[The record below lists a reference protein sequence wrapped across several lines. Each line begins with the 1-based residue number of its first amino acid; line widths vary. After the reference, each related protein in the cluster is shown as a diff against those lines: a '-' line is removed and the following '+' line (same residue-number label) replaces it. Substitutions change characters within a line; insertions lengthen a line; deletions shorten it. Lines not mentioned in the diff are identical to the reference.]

1 MPSFSRRDFL
11 LVAGAAGVAVVA
23 ARFGLDWFSNNRTP
37 AVLPTSETPMPS
49 KSPSLVFASGYAAAD
64 QAGIHAFMFDET
76 NGALTPH
83 GSFAGI
89 LNPSFIIVHPNG
101 RWLYAVSESSAN
113 DGVPGGVCALS
124 FEREPFALKLL
135 NRQPSGGDWPCHL
148 QLDATG
154 RWLFV
159 ANYGTGS
166 ASVYPIQKDG
176 SLGEM
181 SDHIQHSGS
190 GPNKQRQEGPHAHS
204 VTLSPDNQ
212 FALVAD
218 LGLDQ
223 VVIYKFDADAGKLSR
238 QGEAKTRPGAGPR
251 HLAFHPNGQWL
262 YVSNELDNTVTLF
275 DYAAGTLR
283 ERQSLSSLPPGAPE
297 SGLADI
303 HVSASSQ
310 RVYASNRGHNSLA
323 VYDIGSDG
331 LMTLVSIP
339 SCGGNWPRNF
349 ALTSNGKFVL
359 VANQYSNEVCVLPM
373 VDGAEAIGATVARV
387 TVAGASCLKF
397 A

>member
-1 MPSFSRRDFL
+1 
-11 LVAGAAGVAVVA
+11 
-23 ARFGLDWFSNNRTP
+23 
-37 AVLPTSETPMPS
+37 
-49 KSPSLVFASGYAAAD
+49 
-64 QAGIHAFMFDET
+64 
-76 NGALTPH
+76 
-83 GSFAGI
+83 
-89 LNPSFIIVHPNG
+89 
-101 RWLYAVSESSAN
+101 
-113 DGVPGGVCALS
+113 
-124 FEREPFALKLL
+124 
-135 NRQPSGGDWPCHL
+135 
-148 QLDATG
+148 
-154 RWLFV
+154 
-159 ANYGTGS
+159 
-166 ASVYPIQKDG
+166 
-176 SLGEM
+176 M
-181 SDHIQHSGS
+181 SDHVQHVGS

-223 VVIYKFDADAGKLSR
+223 IVIYKFDADAGKLSR

-262 YVSNELDNTVTLF
+262 YVSNELDNTVTWF

-303 HVSASSQ
+303 HVSASGQ

-339 SCGGNWPRNF
+339 DCGGNWPRNF
-349 ALTSNGKFVL
+349 ALTSNGKFAL
-359 VANQYSNEVCVLPM
+359 VANQYSNEVCVLP
-373 VDGAEAIGATVARV
+373 VLAGTEALGATVARV
-387 TVAGASCLKF
+387 PVAGASCIKF